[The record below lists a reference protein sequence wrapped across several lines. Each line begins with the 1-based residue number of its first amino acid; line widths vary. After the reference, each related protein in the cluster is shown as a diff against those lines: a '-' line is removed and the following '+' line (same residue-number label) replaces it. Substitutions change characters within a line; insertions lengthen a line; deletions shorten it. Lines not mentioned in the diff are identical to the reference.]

1 MGGTGEVGPEMADGG
16 EPRPVVIDDGP
27 TMSSPISLVP
37 TLSDAD
43 SEVELTAWDCRVRV
57 RCGEI
62 PCVAETELG
71 VYRPAE
77 LHFAETCTPAAGNQ
91 RRSRASVLGIAAK
104 GRQSRGLDGAGP
116 NEIPQGRATRMCVR
130 IGYSSRPFLT

>member
-1 MGGTGEVGPEMADGG
+1 MVDSVDAGQGK
-16 EPRPVVIDDGP
+16 EPLRAPPRHDDGP

-62 PCVAETELG
+62 PCVAETESGGATGLPSCTSLRLAPLRRG
-71 VYRPAE
+71 TRDAAAPA
-77 LHFAETCTPAAGNQ
+77 
-91 RRSRASVLGIAAK
+91 S
-104 GRQSRGLDGAGP
+104 
-116 NEIPQGRATRMCVR
+116 
-130 IGYSSRPFLT
+130 